1 MKKMSLKR
9 FASTAL
15 AGVMALS
22 LAVPA
27 FAADPKTEFTGT
39 YEQITLAVT
48 VPNTGSVAINPYGLP
63 FTMGEGN
70 TVSGQQIATKSPL
83 VIANKSAVALSV
95 SVNTKGV
102 EKGALKLVDA
112 APSATANEA
121 QVFFQIFEAPT
132 LAGDSV
138 TEADTLNPL
147 FAALKDDAAKGE
159 VKVVNATA
167 AANGTDGSN
176 LLVLREADGDGNVQA
191 GGAAFVRLSGKVTKK
206 PTTAWVAAD
215 GFTATVVYTFEPSTY
230 TKPAGT
236 IAGAGN
242 ATSAAADGGTLSLTL
257 TPALPDNV
265 TVTTWTWSSSDE
277 AEATVAALTDTKNAT
292 VTDKTGGTAGT
303 VTITVTGTGSDGLT
317 YSSTFDFTT
326 KNA

>member
-15 AGVMALS
+15 AGVMAIS

-27 FAADPKTEFTGT
+27 FAADKSTEFTGT
-39 YEQITLAVT
+39 YEQTTLAVT
-48 VPNTGSVAINPYGLP
+48 VPTTGAVAINPYGLP

-102 EKGALKLVDA
+102 EKGALKLVNA
-112 APSATANEA
+112 APNATANEA
-121 QVFFQIFEAPT
+121 QVLFQIFEAPT
-132 LAGDSV
+132 LAGDGV
-138 TEADTLNPL
+138 TDTETLNPL
-147 FAALKDDAAKGE
+147 FANLKDADAKGSVAVLNATDAA
-159 VKVVNATA
+159 T
-167 AANGTDGSN
+167 GTDGTD
-176 LLVLREADGDGNVQA
+176 LLVLREADGEGGVQA

-230 TKPAGT
+230 TKSAGSIT
-236 IAGAGN
+236 VAANPSLSGVAQQ
-242 ATSAAADGGTLSLTL
+242 ALTFTSA
-257 TPALPDNV
+257 LPSGV
-265 TVTTWTWSSSDE
+265 TATTTTWSSSNT
-277 AEATVAALTDTKNAT
+277 AVLTVAANGSSVTGLTAGTAT
-292 VTDKTGGTAGT
+292 VT
-303 VTITVTGTGSDGLT
+303 VTIVGSDGLT
-317 YSSTFDFTT
+317 YAASLDVTV
-326 KNA
+326 AA